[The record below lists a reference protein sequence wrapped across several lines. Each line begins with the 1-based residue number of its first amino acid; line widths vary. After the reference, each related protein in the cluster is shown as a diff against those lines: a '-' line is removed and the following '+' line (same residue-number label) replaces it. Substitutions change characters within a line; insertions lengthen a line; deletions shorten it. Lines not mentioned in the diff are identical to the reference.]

1 MRLEASWPALS
12 VIAESGDIVLTY
24 NDRIVLID
32 PLDGDPVRL
41 RNLDGEVRLDENG
54 NPRMWEF
61 TGTEGQARQ
70 FYSAPVQ
77 INPETLLI
85 ATYADRHI
93 YEVDLPTARIN
104 SATQVE
110 LPGQVIAGLTMQ
122 DDQIYV
128 GISERNLLS
137 LDSVDL
143 TTNWTF
149 PTDQGVWSEPVIVDD
164 VLYFAS
170 LDHFVYALDANTGEE
185 IWRLDL
191 HGAAPGT
198 PFHHNG
204 HLYVGSFA
212 RKIYDISLDGQIL
225 AEYVTQDW
233 VWGAP
238 TVVDDV
244 LYAADLSGMVYA
256 LNVADGGFV
265 ESWSAKI
272 TDSAIRATPVVSGDY
287 VIVGARDRKLYW
299 LNRSAGNLVE
309 DEATVENVQNFRI
322 REMAGEILSDMLVIE
337 PSETLDIPEPYVI
350 VSSVANEELLSAF
363 AISSGERM
371 WWYGR

>member
-12 VIAESGDIVLTY
+12 LIAETGDIVLTY

-32 PLDGDPVRL
+32 PLVGDPVRL

-70 FYSAPVQ
+70 FYSPPLQ
-77 INPETLLI
+77 LNPETLLI

-104 SATQVE
+104 SATQVD

-137 LDSVDL
+137 LDSDDL

-149 PTDQGVWSEPVIVDD
+149 PTEQGVWSEPLVIDG

-191 HGAAPGT
+191 QGAAPGT
-198 PFHHNG
+198 PFYHDG

-212 RKIYDISLDGQIL
+212 RKIYDISLEGEIL
-225 AEYVTQDW
+225 AEYATQDW

-238 TVVDDV
+238 TVVDGV

-256 LNVADGGFV
+256 LNVAEGGFT

-272 TDSAIRATPVVSGDY
+272 TDSAIRATPVVYDDY

-299 LNRSAGNLVE
+299 LNRDAGTLVE
-309 DEATVENVQNFRI
+309 DEPTVANVQNFRI

-337 PSETLDIPEPYVI
+337 PSETLDIPEPYVV
-350 VSSVANEELLSAF
+350 VSSVANEELVSAF